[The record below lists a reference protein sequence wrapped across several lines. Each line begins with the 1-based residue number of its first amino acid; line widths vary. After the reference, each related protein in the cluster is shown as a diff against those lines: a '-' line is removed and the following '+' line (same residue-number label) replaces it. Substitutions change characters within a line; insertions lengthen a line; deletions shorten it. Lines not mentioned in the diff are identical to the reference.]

1 MKGMKR
7 FALSSSAVDTNDSAN
22 HPDELWQDGVQDYL
36 THALSIMVEL
46 LIQAQL
52 SCESATLTPA
62 LLCDFRHMLELS
74 PHLLEELMK
83 AVYSCTSSYF
93 ELHNCM
99 ITNTIS
105 LHRPSTFAQAAKLK
119 RPAAAKKER
128 ANCEA
133 TFLFAPLV
141 NDLMAQRPNKA
152 LVKVYELG
160 RPWKWCSIFSSID
173 LLIKEIGTVSFSN
186 IFIEANR
193 MVDALAKAGV
203 QREEF
208 FISWW

>member
-22 HPDELWQDGVQDYL
+22 HPDELWQDGVQDNL
-36 THALSIMVEL
+36 THALSIM
-46 LIQAQL
+46 
-52 SCESATLTPA
+52 
-62 LLCDFRHMLELS
+62 
-74 PHLLEELMK
+74 

-133 TFLFAPLV
+133 TFLFSPLV